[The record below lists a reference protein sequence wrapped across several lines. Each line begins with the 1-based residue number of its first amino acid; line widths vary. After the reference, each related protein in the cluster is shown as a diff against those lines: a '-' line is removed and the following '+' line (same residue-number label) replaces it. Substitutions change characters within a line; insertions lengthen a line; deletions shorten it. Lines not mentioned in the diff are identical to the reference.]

1 MKPIKI
7 SVLLILIFFLGF
19 CHSCINSG
27 QTSADQKTIDEIT
40 ALLTQ
45 YSINWANAI
54 KDKDTAKVAGYFAP
68 DFLYQEATG
77 ERIYRDGYLKGF
89 YNNPYTIKSFNLKD
103 VEVKL
108 YGPGLANV
116 TGGASN
122 VGIDSNGKEQIFE
135 GRFTNVWKKNSG
147 KWQVIIGHGNPLQY
161 GSPETDLAK
170 IKSIPAMAAEAINS
184 NNFETWLNLMD
195 ENAQVMFIDN
205 KTLNGKEEMR
215 QELKKYWVNVESD
228 YTLNHTETR
237 LLGDYAYGIGDV
249 TGQEKDLKTGQVT
262 KINSREMVIF
272 KKQSN
277 GEWKVFRILV
287 NENK

>member
-1 MKPIKI
+1 MKSIKS
-7 SVLLILIFFLGF
+7 SVLLFLIICFLG
-19 CHSCINSG
+19 CVSCSNSG
-27 QTSADQKTIDEIT
+27 KTKVDQKTIDEVT

-54 KDKDTAKVAGYFAP
+54 KDKDSAKVADYFAP
-68 DFLYQEATG
+68 DFMYQEPTG
-77 ERIYRDGYLKGF
+77 KRIYRNEFLKGF
-89 YNNPYTIKSFNLKD
+89 YEDPNTLKTFDVKD

-108 YGPGLANV
+108 YGPSLANV
-116 TGGASN
+116 TGGGRK
-122 VGIDSNGKEQIFE
+122 VWVDSEGKEQVNE
-135 GRFTNVWKKNSG
+135 SRFTNVWRKNSG

-170 IKSIPAMAAEAINS
+170 IKAIPAMAAEAINS
-184 NNFETWLNLMD
+184 NNFEAWLDLMD

-215 QELKKYWVNVESD
+215 RELKKYWVDVESD
-228 YTLNHTETR
+228 YTLNHAETR
-237 LLGDYAYGIGDV
+237 FLGDYAYGIGDV
-249 TGQEKDLKTGQVT
+249 TGQEKNLKTGQVT

-272 KKQSN
+272 RKQSN